1 MLGLDDISLTDVH
14 YYMLSCHPAPI
25 VKKIN
30 SRPFQIRRIF
40 VDSFFYRFPEKC
52 NTPAGD
58 NLVLSKFIFD
68 KELQNF
74 SLTSE
79 KRRSLTLHLETLT
92 VT

>member
-14 YYMLSCHPAPI
+14 YYMLSCHPAP
-25 VKKIN
+25 VLKIN
-30 SRPFQIRRIF
+30 QINTLPNKKDF
-40 VDSFFYRFPEKC
+40 LLSLFYRFPEKC